1 MILVIL
7 GKVIIVAT
15 LYELIERVGDY
26 IKIGSHRLYE
36 YLIWT
41 SEDTGGILRTCDTM
55 RSSPLNNK
63 EIRMPRIVVISVIG
77 ELSESS
83 LTVENGIANA
93 KLRVYYEMMD
103 ENNLDE
109 IMQVNYELGY
119 KLVYL
124 VKV

>member
-1 MILVIL
+1 M
-7 GKVIIVAT
+7 AT